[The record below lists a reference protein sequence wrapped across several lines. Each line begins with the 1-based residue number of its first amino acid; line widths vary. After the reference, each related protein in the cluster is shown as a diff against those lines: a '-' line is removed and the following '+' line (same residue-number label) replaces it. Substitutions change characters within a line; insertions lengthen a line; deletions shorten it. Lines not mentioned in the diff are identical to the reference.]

1 MSMSTIIKRIS
12 LSICILFCSMH
23 MFAQGSIKKADAA
36 FEKKNYATAAD
47 LYQKAIENEKDKKII
62 GYASFQIAECYRIAN
77 KYPQA
82 ITWYKRAHD
91 VKYKDETKTMYFNYG
106 NMLMMAGDYAL
117 AKKMYKTHLT
127 RNSKDQFA
135 KMKIKSC
142 DFADTAKSLENIY
155 DHRNVQELNT
165 SFNEFSPAFCKEKV
179 IFSTSRPTPDG
190 FTYNVT
196 GEGFEDL
203 YETFHNEQSN
213 IWAPPVKLVGINTTY
228 NDGTFSFDPNR
239 NIAYIM
245 QCNGAKGVE
254 KNCNIYTSD
263 YNESTNSWTKPKKF
277 DHFSTAYSSGHP
289 TISPDGNTLYFASNN
304 PAGLGGTDIWVIQR
318 DPQTEKWGKPENLGS
333 PINTPFNEMFPYTF
347 DTKGIYFSS
356 NGHMGFGG
364 LDIYYSEK
372 IDTVFANPVNLK
384 APFNSSA
391 DDFGL
396 LLLADNSGFF
406 TSSRPGG
413 VGGDDLYYFE
423 FKKVEIVAAGRVTD
437 KDTYQPIPNAI
448 VVIQNNSK
456 QTSDTLITDEFG
468 VYSYPFLEKDMDYTF
483 ITFKDEFLNPESK
496 WVSTMGITE
505 NTYMDSLH
513 GYDLNFTM
521 HKIIAGKEYIIRDI
535 FYDLDKYSLR
545 PESINELNN
554 IVNILNNNPDI
565 CIQINSHTDNR
576 ATDEYNITL
585 SHNRAKSVVDY
596 LISQNISDKRLAWQG
611 WGETRPLVPD
621 AQTEEEHQMNRR
633 TSFTI
638 VNVDQLHLGEKAV
651 FHNQLAQRVTQS
663 QGNEEPVEQGIY
675 YRIQISATRSACNAQ
690 TFTKIEKQFPG
701 IPTYCTKYPDGFYRY
716 TVGLYKSLDEVEA
729 IKAKIDLLG
738 YNSFIVAYNNGQ
750 KISINQALKLTR
762 PIDDTPIEI
771 TE

>member
-1 MSMSTIIKRIS
+1 M
-12 LSICILFCSMH
+12 
-23 MFAQGSIKKADAA
+23 
-36 FEKKNYATAAD
+36 
-47 LYQKAIENEKDKKII
+47 
-62 GYASFQIAECYRIAN
+62 
-77 KYPQA
+77 
-82 ITWYKRAHD
+82 
-91 VKYKDETKTMYFNYG
+91 
-106 NMLMMAGDYAL
+106 
-117 AKKMYKTHLT
+117 
-127 RNSKDQFA
+127 
-135 KMKIKSC
+135 
-142 DFADTAKSLENIY
+142 
-155 DHRNVQELNT
+155 
-165 SFNEFSPAFCKEKV
+165 
-179 IFSTSRPTPDG
+179 
-190 FTYNVT
+190 
-196 GEGFEDL
+196 
-203 YETFHNEQSN
+203 
-213 IWAPPVKLVGINTTY
+213 
-228 NDGTFSFDPNR
+228 
-239 NIAYIM
+239 
-245 QCNGAKGVE
+245 
-254 KNCNIYTSD
+254 
-263 YNESTNSWTKPKKF
+263 
-277 DHFSTAYSSGHP
+277 
-289 TISPDGNTLYFASNN
+289 
-304 PAGLGGTDIWVIQR
+304 
-318 DPQTEKWGKPENLGS
+318 
-333 PINTPFNEMFPYTF
+333 
-347 DTKGIYFSS
+347 
-356 NGHMGFGG
+356 
-364 LDIYYSEK
+364 
-372 IDTVFANPVNLK
+372 
-384 APFNSSA
+384 
-391 DDFGL
+391 
-396 LLLADNSGFF
+396 
-406 TSSRPGG
+406 
-413 VGGDDLYYFE
+413 
-423 FKKVEIVAAGRVTD
+423 
-437 KDTYQPIPNAI
+437 
-448 VVIQNNSK
+448 
-456 QTSDTLITDEFG
+456 
-468 VYSYPFLEKDMDYTF
+468 
-483 ITFKDEFLNPESK
+483 NPESK